1 MSPKISPKTVAIA
14 DVVSLTAVSGKIH
27 SNIAVMFEFVS
38 FFDIKIDCV
47 IDFGMPSGSTLNV
60 YLALSPATGPIA
72 EICCFNVYM
81 I

>member
-38 FFDIKIDCV
+38 FFDMKIDCV
-47 IDFGMPSGSTLNV
+47 IDFGMPSGSTPNV
-60 YLALSPATGPIA
+60 FLTLSPATGPIA
-72 EICCFNVYM
+72 STFNLLKYL
-81 I
+81 